1 MSVLCDKNSLAFLLF
16 GFQVTFFQTPVV
28 SGNKERVDEAP
39 ETGGW
44 IYVGLG
50 EFVWFCV
57 GFLKVQIVSDGH
69 RWVREKFFL
78 RYVKSS
84 IYTRKSLNKSCKKGH
99 QELVNPS
106 TLLVV

>member
-1 MSVLCDKNSLAFLLF
+1 MTKNRLLSPF
-16 GFQVTFFQTPVV
+16 RVSGDFFFQTPVV

-57 GFLKVQIVSDGH
+57 GSLKVDGH

-84 IYTRKSLNKSCKKGH
+84 IYARKSLNMSCKKGH
-99 QELVNPS
+99 QELINPS

>member
-1 MSVLCDKNSLAFLLF
+1 M
-16 GFQVTFFQTPVV
+16 

-57 GFLKVQIVSDGH
+57 GLLKVHIVSDGH
-69 RWVREKFFL
+69 RWLREKFFL
-78 RYVKSS
+78 RYVKSL
-84 IYTRKSLNKSCKKGH
+84 IYARKGLNMSCKKGH
-99 QELVNPS
+99 QELINPS